1 MGNFRQKNQLRKFHY
16 TGLFPKI
23 MVKKVQCNGI
33 LLYSNQ
39 WLKEYLYTED
49 INVKIKKTVLVELS
63 DLNFPT
69 AEKNNIGEIVTN

>member
-1 MGNFRQKNQLRKFHY
+1 
-16 TGLFPKI
+16 